1 MHPYKN
7 AMKKLYLAI
16 LTLLTINGLAQFNA
30 DYKYVTM
37 NPALGFGLGTSNYY
51 GELNHVDGS
60 SAAKASNLGLHLQ
73 YTHPLSPS
81 IYGRASLN
89 YNNLSHW
96 GIDSNE
102 VRNFHST
109 LFGLDVGGFY
119 RLDND
124 VIFPS
129 QKSLTVFVGGG
140 FGATYVNA
148 KEDALDEN
156 GLPYNYWT
164 DGSIRSTP
172 QDDTTGI
179 LTYRDYNYETQ
190 LSIERKVAPYV
201 FLELGF
207 GLKITQNLS
216 AMFSYKHSFMFSD
229 ELDGVVTSKNKD
241 RFDYFNVTAVWS
253 FGEPSYTAEE
263 IERNREAETI
273 DESDLDGDG
282 VRDLDDACAKTPY
295 GWEVDIMGCPLDS
308 DGDKVPDEIDKEANT
323 PTGSVVNEEGVA
335 LSDEEIEIIYLL
347 QTDQMAGHEKF
358 EEWRTKYP
366 KLFEGYY
373 SKSSANSSESDE
385 E

>member
-1 MHPYKN
+1 
-7 AMKKLYLAI
+7 MKKFYLLVCI
-16 LTLLTINGLAQFNA
+16 LSIFSGYAQFNA
-30 DYKYVTM
+30 DYKFITM
-37 NPALGFGLGTSNYY
+37 NPTIGLGIGTSNYY
-51 GELNHVDGS
+51 GELNHAEGG
-60 SAAKASNLGLHLQ
+60 SAAKASSLGLHFQ
-73 YTHPLSPS
+73 YLHPVSPS
-81 IYGRASLN
+81 VYGRASLN

-96 GIDSNE
+96 GIDSGE
-102 VRNFHST
+102 VRNFHSS

-124 VIFPS
+124 IVFSS
-129 QKSLTVFVGGG
+129 QKSLTVFMGGG

-172 QDDTTGI
+172 QGDSTGV

-190 LSIERKVAPYV
+190 LSIEKKIAPYI

-216 AMFSYKHSFMFSD
+216 TQLSYKHSFMFSD
-229 ELDGVVTSKNKD
+229 ELDGIVSSKNKD
-241 RFDYFNVTAVWS
+241 RFDYFSVTAVWS
-253 FGEPSYTAEE
+253 FGEPSYTADE
-263 IERNREAETI
+263 IERNREAEVI

-282 VRDLDDACAKTPY
+282 VRDLDDLCAKTPY
-295 GWEVDIMGCPLDS
+295 KWEVDISGCPLDS
-308 DGDKVPDEIDKEANT
+308 DGDKVPDAIDKENDT
-323 PTGSVVNEEGVA
+323 PSGSVVNEDGVA

-347 QTDQMAGHEKF
+347 QTDQMTGHEKF
-358 EEWRTKYP
+358 EEWREKYP

-373 SKSSANSSESDE
+373 SKSSANSSESE